1 MYIYIYIVY
10 IEVCW
15 LCWYYEPITVTQ
27 WYKLFYQTTRNSLN
41 LNLVPH
47 HILLRLA
54 EYGAATPRWLLRRQ
68 FGDLCAVL
76 VLWAHNRDSAV
87 QIFSHHKKQFS
98 TYTLFRTIL
107 CYQKLLSGR
116 LRKDYSEICWLCWY
130 HTLLL
135 ENLSGRLDYLEICW
149 LCWYDEP
156 LTVTQWYTLID
167 ASHHTLT
174 VFSNTHVFCC
184 VCFLVCEV
192 THHFTHKKTNTLN
205 IYPNAHHILL
215 PLAEKLLNFG
225 KDLHISFAIS

>member
-1 MYIYIYIVY
+1 M
-10 IEVCW
+10 
-15 LCWYYEPITVTQ
+15 ITCILGLETS
-27 WYKLFYQTTRNSLN
+27 WFK
-41 LNLVPH
+41 
-47 HILLRLA
+47 HIPCSA
-54 EYGAATPRWLLRRQ
+54 PYSAASGRTPRWLLKRQ

-116 LRKDYSEICWLCWY
+116 LRKDYSEMCWLCWY

-205 IYPNAHHILL
+205 IYPDAHHILL
-215 PLAEKLLNFG
+215 PLAEKLGNFR
-225 KDLHISFAIS
+225 KDLFTALWAVLVLWDNKTQWYKWFQTAVFKTSFSTN